1 MSKFNSTRKPRNSQS
16 YPTPFSTRNG
26 VADAFDRLFK
36 KFANSILIVS
46 YSSNSLPTQDEMV
59 AIMARYKQHVEVIPI
74 DYKYCLAIKALAK
87 NAPGIPYRN
96 TYSLDIG
103 QGGRMNAKIDI
114 WLVGNTGLRN
124 PNRIQ

>member
-1 MSKFNSTRKPRNSQS
+1 MPPTKLIIKS

-74 DYKYCLAIKALAK
+74 DYKYSFGNQGSAK
-87 NAPGIPYRN
+87 THRN
-96 TYSLDIG
+96 SVQEYLF
-103 QGGRMNAKIDI
+103 
-114 WLVGNTGLRN
+114 VGY
-124 PNRIQ
+124 